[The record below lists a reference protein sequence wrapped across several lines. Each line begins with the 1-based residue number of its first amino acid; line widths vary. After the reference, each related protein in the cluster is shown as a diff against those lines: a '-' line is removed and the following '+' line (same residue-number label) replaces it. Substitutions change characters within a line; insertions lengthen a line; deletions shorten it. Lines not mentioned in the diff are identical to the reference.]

1 MRDEEG
7 WNAFA
12 AILERRLKEHL
23 ERAELVLFP
32 PGTLKPG
39 MEVAKHVE
47 SAAELDPRTGV
58 ATVSGAIRFEIRIPL
73 R

>member
-23 ERAELVLFP
+23 ERAEIVLFP

-39 MEVAKHVE
+39 MDVAKHVE
-47 SAAELDPRTGV
+47 SAGALDPETGV
-58 ATVSGAIRFEIRIPL
+58 VTLRGSLRFEIRIPL
-73 R
+73 Q